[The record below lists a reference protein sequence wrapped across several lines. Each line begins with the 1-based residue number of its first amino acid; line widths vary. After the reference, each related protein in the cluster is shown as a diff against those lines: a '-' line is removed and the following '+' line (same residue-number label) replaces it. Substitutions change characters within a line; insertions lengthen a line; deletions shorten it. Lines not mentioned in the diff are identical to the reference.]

1 VFAVIYIHN
10 FSLQSVLRHEPEL
23 IPKPVVLTDPA
34 LTKPCV
40 TQLTPSARACG
51 ICQGMTPSQAMARC
65 GSLVVKT
72 RSLSQEQTAMEAL
85 MQTAYA
91 FSPHIEATAPDV
103 CTIELKGLD
112 MVGRASSGSV
122 RQASPRLV
130 GRASLRADEPF
141 RQWAAEILRV
151 LKQFHLNGQIGFAE
165 TPALALL
172 AAHAACPVLVAQNEK
187 GRARLEAPARAPHRA
202 AQRMPD
208 NDFIDSLPIEALDLP
223 FESLEILKRWGI
235 NTAGAFL
242 ALGKDQL
249 AERLGPAIVEIFDR
263 LSTQS
268 IRPLK
273 IASPPETFIE
283 EIEFENEIETL
294 EPLLFILR
302 RFVEQLSRRIE
313 LLYFVV
319 AELHLKLGLTSG
331 ATYERAFTIPSPT
344 GNVETLFRVL
354 HTHLENLR
362 TDASIAT
369 LRLLAKPGRPESHQF
384 GLFETTLRN
393 PNQFAETLARL
404 TALCG
409 SDRVGTPVVE
419 ATYRPDTFQ
428 MKPPDFKTG
437 LDRTFHTP
445 TKTPSICSNRRKEAL
460 IHNPK
465 GIASFSPGLPSLR
478 GYPGLEASNIHNP
491 ERVEPSARRPRVHRK
506 LQRSSN
512 AHWDHEPSIPQN
524 VNECAPSPWGEGQ
537 GEGCHDL
544 ILQPAIERN
553 QFSRGL
559 TMRRFRPPIPAHIE
573 IRGCRPVL
581 MRSAI
586 FNGVI
591 TDVRGPFFSSGNW
604 WENNRWWREEWDI
617 QTADGNLYRI
627 FRPVEDGETVGRSCP
642 VRVPPARAARP
653 VRVAP
658 RTVENAEPCPG
669 GTPDNSPGFQAWVHV
684 QPKSPSPEGTAES
697 DIEDSQNLRQVLEC
711 GSPMPLSSD
720 GHEYTQSFELFATD
734 SEKFSLTPC
743 FSGVY
748 ERSKVDINC
757 FNSFPADSASPSYPN
772 PVFLQFFLEG
782 IYD

>member
-1 VFAVIYIHN
+1 VFAVIYTHN

-34 LTKPCV
+34 LTKPCI
-40 TQLTPSARACG
+40 TQLTPVARASG
-51 ICQGMTPSQAMARC
+51 ICAGMTPSQAMARC
-65 GSLVVKT
+65 GNLAVKT
-72 RSLSQEQTAMEAL
+72 RSLPQEQAAMEAL

-91 FSPHIEATAPDV
+91 FSPHIEATAPGV
-103 CTIELKGLD
+103 CTIELKGL
-112 MVGRASSGSV
+112 
-122 RQASPRLV
+122 
-130 GRASLRADEPF
+130 SLQTNQTSAK
-141 RQWAAEILRV
+141 QWATQILQV

-172 AAHAACPVLVAQNEK
+172 AAHAAKPILI
-187 GRARLEAPARAPHRA
+187 
-202 AQRMPD
+202 AQRGRETQGQHGANELPL
-208 NDFIDSLPIEALDLP
+208 DFPLPIRWGEGSRVRGSVHGQEKDFVSELPIESLDLP

-249 AERLGPAIVEIFDR
+249 AERLGPTIAQVFDR
-263 LSTQS
+263 LSIDS

-273 IASPPETFIE
+273 IAAPPETFAE
-283 EIEFENEIETL
+283 EIEFEIEIETL

-313 LLYFVV
+313 LLYLVV

-344 GNVETLFRVL
+344 GNAETLFRVL
-354 HTHLENLR
+354 HTHLETVR
-362 TDASIAT
+362 TDAPIAT
-369 LRLLAKPGRPESHQF
+369 LRLSAEPGRPESHQF

-419 ATYRPDTFQ
+419 ATHRPDTFQ
-428 MKPPDFKTG
+428 IKAADF
-437 LDRTFHTP
+437 RTSFEWTFCTR
-445 TKTPSICSNRRKEAL
+445 TKTPLPCSSRRKEAL

-478 GYPGLEASNIHNP
+478 GYPGTNASNIHNP
-491 ERVEPSARRPRVHRK
+491 ERVASNARRSMVHESTRFRQPTVCRK
-506 LQRSSN
+506 
-512 AHWDHEPSIPQN
+512 
-524 VNECAPSPWGEGQ
+524 
-537 GEGCHDL
+537 
-544 ILQPAIERN
+544 
-553 QFSRGL
+553 QFLHGL
-559 TMRRFRPPIPAHIE
+559 PLRRFRPPLPARIE
-573 IRGCRPVL
+573 TREHCPVL
-581 MRSAI
+581 MRSAV

-591 TDVRGPFFSSGNW
+591 AAVRGPFFSSGNW

-627 FRPVEDGETVGRSCP
+627 FRAAEEVGETVGRVSCS
-642 VRVPPARAARP
+642 VREDPFPMRAP
-653 VRVAP
+653 LAP
-658 RTVENAEPCPG
+658 
-669 GTPDNSPGFQAWVHV
+669 
-684 QPKSPSPEGTAES
+684 
-697 DIEDSQNLRQVLEC
+697 L
-711 GSPMPLSSD
+711 
-720 GHEYTQSFELFATD
+720 
-734 SEKFSLTPC
+734 SLTPC

-748 ERSKVDINC
+748 EQPEVSINC
-757 FNSFPADSASPSYPN
+757 FNSFMNPDSPGLLPL
-772 PVFLQFFLEG
+772 PVGRGEGWGEGVHGKGEERVPLQRHGFEFFVEG